1 MSLAFHIQIGPSHLL
16 SRVRRLPWI
25 LFAWSA
31 AVVVFDRV
39 DSMAFAPWKAPWV
52 ALAVVCLAVMVT
64 FSIWAWPV
72 RSRRFLGGQRG
83 FCASLIA
90 RGLRQGRVRSSAMR
104 TLAEGACLDV
114 DASGQGALRCHAS
127 ELPRLVTVS
136 GVLRLPWL
144 TVLMMIPRSRDEAS
158 DAGWRVFVGRDAVN
172 DDAWC
177 ALRRWL
183 RWLER
188 GSHGC

>member
-1 MSLAFHIQIGPSHLL
+1 MLFMSLAFHIQIGPSHLL

-39 DSMAFAPWKAPWV
+39 DSM
-52 ALAVVCLAVMVT
+52 
-64 FSIWAWPV
+64 
-72 RSRRFLGGQRG
+72 
-83 FCASLIA
+83 
-90 RGLRQGRVRSSAMR
+90 
-104 TLAEGACLDV
+104 
-114 DASGQGALRCHAS
+114 AS